1 MKFKILSILLLSF
14 TIISCN
20 EQGKSDVV
28 KEKRTDLL
36 DKTTSANIVLW
47 MQKKRDAMKL
57 YDNNAV
63 EDDNSLLTNRKCKVL
78 LGRIHKVD
86 VSDIDLLD
94 YKIENGVQEWTY
106 RIIVFRG
113 DRTEIFVGKVAY
125 DKGLKMGETIVDWV
139 KTSQLDV

>member
-1 MKFKILSILLLSF
+1 MKFKILYIILFSF

-20 EQGKSDVV
+20 EQGKSEVV

-63 EDDNSLLTNRKCKVL
+63 EGDNSFLTNRKCKVL
-78 LGRIHKVD
+78 LSRIHKVD
-86 VSDIDLLD
+86 VSDINLLD
-94 YKIENGVQEWTY
+94 YKIENGFQEWTY

-113 DRTEIFVGKVAY
+113 DRTEIFVGKVGY